1 MAHAACKITFSYSA
15 SYTARSALLSVAS
28 LLALAT
34 AGPALGQDQNQNQV
48 EQVIVTGTLLHKET
62 PSPVTVITSE
72 QIENSSLTT
81 VSDVVRSVSAD
92 NSGTIPTA
100 FTGGFAAGSSGVA
113 LRGLTVNSTLVLID
127 GLRTANYP
135 LADDGQRGF
144 VDLNTIP
151 LDAVERVD
159 VLKDGASSI
168 YGDDAIGGVVNII
181 MKQGFQG
188 EAGEAE
194 IGTSQHGGGTM
205 GRATATFG
213 TGDPST
219 DHYNVYI
226 NFEYEADQAI
236 RVDQRG
242 FPFNTNDLT
251 SIGGF
256 DLNWG
261 IPGQD
266 TGSIYGLVAPATL
279 STSGNLLNEQPAG
292 PYQPLRPCGSKSV
305 QKTDSSG
312 DVYCEQDQTLYGD
325 DQPYESRFGVY
336 VRGSFYPNAKTT
348 GYLDASYFQNDVVA
362 DGVPGQI
369 QNSTP
374 NNTNAIGLPAYL
386 PTGQRNPNDPFAA
399 SCPATGI
406 EGTTSCNDAVISYAF
421 GDIPSKSYYNNHVMR
436 AVADLQ
442 GSLWDW
448 DYDAAITSAH
458 SWLDSSLIG
467 LINYNQ
473 LISDVTNG
481 TYNFIDPSANSQA
494 TRAALSPPANKTSTT
509 DLDEAVA
516 RANRDLWAL
525 PGGPLSVG
533 VGVEGR
539 YEATYDP
546 DLNPNLQYQGLGVA
560 HTIGHHTVFS
570 VYGEASAPVLPSLE
584 TDFSGRYDHYSDFG
598 GNFSPKAGAKWTPID
613 ELSLRGTYSEGF
625 RAPSFAENGSSS
637 SEGFITFTPPPNFV
651 AEHDN
656 DGYVQ
661 PYALALLASANPSVK
676 PETSRSFTLG
686 SIVKP
691 LGDSSL
697 VISLDYYNIRK
708 NHLITQ
714 SDPSVAINDYF
725 NGQPIPP
732 GYMITLDVPDPL
744 HPNAPARPLIVASPY
759 VNANSLLT
767 DGLDLDV
774 TATAPL
780 PLPYPIDWTAELNVT
795 EIWHYTVSFPGSPPQ
810 TYVGLQSPY
819 ILSSGAGTPR
829 WRGSLSNTFTYEDL
843 TVSGALYYT
852 SGLNVYG
859 EDITGPNSTTFA
871 NCLYP
876 LGTSCRMNSF
886 WDFDLTSR
894 YKLNSNVEIFGSIKN
909 LFDAGPPVDPAD
921 YAGVNYNPTYAQE
934 GIIGRFFSIGVRV
947 QY

>member
-1 MAHAACKITFSYSA
+1 MAQAACKIACSFSLSCIGLSA
-15 SYTARSALLSVAS
+15 VSG
-28 LLALAT
+28 LALGLAS
-34 AGPALGQDQNQNQV
+34 PAIGQTQNQNQSQI
-48 EQVIVTGTLLHKET
+48 EQVVVTGTLLHKET

-81 VSDVVRSVSAD
+81 VSDVVRSVTAD

-151 LDAVERVD
+151 LAVVDRVD

-181 MKQGFQG
+181 LKPGFQG

-205 GRATATFG
+205 GRAEATFG

-219 DHYNVYI
+219 DHYNAYI
-226 NFEYEADQAI
+226 NFEYENDQAI
-236 RVDQRG
+236 RVGQRG
-242 FPFNTNDLT
+242 FPFNTEDL
-251 SIGGF
+251 SSLGGF

-261 IPGQD
+261 DPANQ
-266 TGSIYGLVAPATL
+266 TGSIYGSVTPINFANGALGL
-279 STSGNLLNEQPAG
+279 SH
-292 PYQPLRPCGSKSV
+292 PLRPCGPLSV
-305 QKTDSSG
+305 QKNDSG
-312 DVYCEQDQTLYGD
+312 NIYCEQNQALYFD

-336 VRGSFYPNAKTT
+336 ARATFYPNAATT
-348 GYLDASYFQNDVVA
+348 AYIDASYFQNDVAA
-362 DGVPGQI
+362 DGAPAQI
-369 QNSTP
+369 ENGTP
-374 NNTNAIGLPAYL
+374 NNTNNIALPAYL
-386 PTGQRNPNDPFAA
+386 PTGKRNPNDPFANN
-399 SCPATGI
+399 CPVTGR
-406 EGTTSCNDAVISYAF
+406 EGTTPCDDALINYAF
-421 GDIPSKSYYNNHVMR
+421 GDIPSHSYYNNHVIR
-436 AVADLQ
+436 AVAGLQ

-448 DYDAAITSAH
+448 SYDAAITSAH
-458 SWLDSSLIG
+458 SWLDSTLTG
-467 LINYNQ
+467 LLNYDQ
-473 LISDVTNG
+473 LISDVANG

-509 DLDEAVA
+509 DLDEAVV

-533 VGVEGR
+533 AGVEGR
-539 YEATYDP
+539 YEATFDP
-546 DLNPNLQYQGLGVA
+546 DLNPNLEYQGLGVA

-570 VYGEASAPVLPSLE
+570 LYGEALAPVLPSLE
-584 TDFSGRYDHYSDFG
+584 ADVSGRYDHYSDFG
-598 GNFSPKAGAKWTPID
+598 GNFSPKVGAKWTPID
-613 ELSLRGTYSEGF
+613 QFSLRGTYSEGF

-637 SEGFITFTPPPNFV
+637 SEGFITFTPPCSFID
-651 AEHDN
+651 EHGGRN
-656 DGYVQ
+656 CQNGDGYTN
-661 PYALALLASANPSVK
+661 PYSLALLAAANPSVR
-676 PETSRSFTLG
+676 PETSRSFTIG

-691 LGDSSL
+691 LTDSSI
-697 VISLDYYNIRK
+697 VVSLDYYNIRK
-708 NHLITQ
+708 DHLITQ
-714 SDPSVAINDYF
+714 ADPSVAITDYF
-725 NGQPIPP
+725 AGLPIPP
-732 GYMITLDVPDPL
+732 GYTITVDNPDTKF
-744 HPNAPARPLIVASPY
+744 PNALPRPLIIASPY

-767 DGLDLDV
+767 DGWDLDV

-780 PLPYPIDWTAELNVT
+780 PVSYPINWTGELNLT
-795 EIWHYTVSFPGSPPQ
+795 EIMHYTVSFPGSPPQ

-829 WRGSLSNTFTYEDL
+829 WRGSLSNTFVWEDL
-843 TVSGALYYT
+843 TVSGILYYT
-852 SGLNVYG
+852 SGINEYG
-859 EDITGPNSTTFA
+859 EDITGPNSTTLP

-876 LGTSCRMNSF
+876 LGTNCRMNSF
-886 WDFDLTSR
+886 WDFDLTGR
-894 YKLNSNVEIFGSIKN
+894 YRINANIELFGSIKN
-909 LFDAGPPVDPAD
+909 LFDAGPPVDAAD
-921 YAGVNYNPTYAQE
+921 YAGVNYNPTYAQD

>member
-1 MAHAACKITFSYSA
+1 MAHDARKFTFSFS
-15 SYTARSALLSVAS
+15 ARSIALSAAS
-28 LLALAT
+28 LVALSAT
-34 AGPALGQDQNQNQV
+34 GPAVGQDQNQNQV
-48 EQVIVTGTLLHKET
+48 EQVVVTGTLLHKET

-72 QIENSSLTT
+72 QIQNSSLTT
-81 VSDVVRSVSAD
+81 VADVVRSVSAD

-100 FTGGFAAGSSGVA
+100 FTGGFAAGASGVA

-144 VDLNTIP
+144 TDLNTIP
-151 LDAVERVD
+151 LAVVDRVD

-181 MKQGFQG
+181 LKPGFEG

-194 IGTSQHGGGTM
+194 FGTSQHGGGTM
-205 GRATATFG
+205 GRAEATFG

-219 DHYNVYI
+219 DHYNAYV
-226 NFEYEADQAI
+226 NFEYEVDEAI

-242 FPFNTNDLT
+242 FPFNTNDLS

-261 IPGQD
+261 IPGSD
-266 TGSIYGLVAPATL
+266 TGSIYGLVAPAALGTA
-279 STSGNLLNEQPAG
+279 GDLLTGQAIG

-312 DVYCEQDQTLYGD
+312 DVYCEQDQALYGD

-336 VRGSFYPNAKTT
+336 ARATFYPEARTT
-348 GYLDASYFQNDVVA
+348 GYIDASYFQNDVAA
-362 DGVPGQI
+362 DGLPAQI

-374 NNTNAIGLPAYL
+374 NNTNAIALPAVL
-386 PTGQRNPNDPFAA
+386 PTGQLNPNDPFAKL
-399 SCPATGI
+399 GQ
-406 EGTTSCNDAVISYAF
+406 DAVISYAF
-421 GDIPSKSYYNNHVMR
+421 GDIPSKSYYNNHVIR
-436 AVADLQ
+436 AVAGLQ

-448 DYDAAITSAH
+448 DYDAAITGAH

-467 LINYNQ
+467 QINYNQ
-473 LISDVTNG
+473 LLSDVTNG

-509 DLDEAVA
+509 DLDEAVF
-516 RANRDLWAL
+516 RVNRDLWAL
-525 PGGPLSVG
+525 PGGPFGIGFGL
-533 VGVEGR
+533 EGR
-539 YEATYDP
+539 YESTFDP

-570 VYGEASAPVLPSLE
+570 LYGEADAPILPSLE
-584 TDFSGRYDHYSDFG
+584 ANFSGRYDHYSDFG

-613 ELSLRGTYSEGF
+613 WFSLRGTYSEGF

-637 SEGFITFTPPPNFV
+637 SEGFITFTPPCSFIV
-651 AEHDN
+651 EHSVTRSCNNPDP
-656 DGYVQ
+656 YAQ
-661 PYALALLASANPSVK
+661 PYALALLASANPDVK

-691 LGDSSL
+691 LSDSSL
-697 VISLDYYNIRK
+697 VVSLDYYNIRK
-708 NHLITQ
+708 DHLITQ
-714 SDPSVAINDYF
+714 SDPSVAITDYF
-725 NGQPIPP
+725 AGIPIPP
-732 GYMITLDVPDPL
+732 GYMVTLDVPDSKF
-744 HPNAPARPLIVASPY
+744 PNAPPRPLIIASPY

-780 PLPYPIDWTAELNVT
+780 PLPYPINWTGELNLT
-795 EIWHYTVSFPGSPPQ
+795 QIMHYTVSFPGSPPQ

-829 WRGSLSNTFTYEDL
+829 WRGSLSNTLVYEDL
-843 TVSGALYYT
+843 TVAGVLYYV
-852 SGLNVYG
+852 SGIDEYG
-859 EDITGPNSTTFA
+859 EDITGPNSTTLP

-876 LGTSCRMNSF
+876 LGTNCRMNSF
-886 WDFDLTSR
+886 WDFDLTGR
-894 YKLNSNVEIFGSIKN
+894 YKLNANVELFGSIKN

-921 YAGVNYNPTYAQE
+921 YAGVNYNPTFAQQ